1 LKNGANPGRDMQDYL
16 EILSTLED
24 RLKVSRKG
32 KIDNITRISWELDSK
47 HIMRKAFEAS
57 VPGQRVLDVG
67 CGTGTYI
74 IALAKKKR
82 EGHGADPLVTIS
94 LSTANKKAKE
104 ESTKIFL
111 YRAIGEYLPC
121 KDEMFDLVLC
131 LSTLQHVADQ
141 KSTLRE
147 IRRVLKHDGKLLIS
161 IPTNKNIRTL
171 FREVVPEYFTAAFSA
186 ATIRRMLA
194 NEGFQIL
201 ETTASGFFPPLLN
214 KALQIYYAGF
224 GEKMAQK
231 TVETLNKVANMWRAS
246 AGNLIVL
253 CRKLPP

>member
-1 LKNGANPGRDMQDYL
+1 MQDYL
-16 EILSTLED
+16 ENLSALED
-24 RLKVSRKG
+24 KLTVYRTG
-32 KIDNITRISWELDSK
+32 KIDDITRISWELDSK
-47 HIMRKAFEAS
+47 KILRKAFEDS
-57 VPGQRVLDVG
+57 VAVQRILDVG

-82 EGHGADPLVTIS
+82 ECHGVDPLVTIS
-94 LSTANKKAKE
+94 LAKANKRAKE
-104 ESTKIFL
+104 ERVKIFL
-111 YRAIGEYLPC
+111 YNAIGEYLPY

-141 KSTLRE
+141 KNTLRE
-147 IRRVLKHDGKLLIS
+147 IRRVLKHNSKLLIS
-161 IPTNKNIRTL
+161 IPTTKNIHTL
-171 FREVVPEYFTAAFSA
+171 FRQVVPEYFTAAFTT

-201 ETTASGFFPPLLN
+201 ETTGSGFFPPFLN

-224 GEKMAQK
+224 GEKLAQK
-231 TVETLNKVANMWRAS
+231 SVETLNKVANMWRAS
-246 AGNLIVL
+246 AGNLIIL